1 MKIHSLWL
9 TTLTL
14 LSLLVPASS
23 VLARSWELD
32 PAHSNIYFSIDHI
45 YSKVQGNFQDISAT
59 IDFDPAQPNA
69 GRFSFTIKVD
79 SINTGIAKRDKH
91 LLSNDFFDAS
101 AFPLIKF
108 TTTSIS
114 DGGNGQLKLTGKLN
128 IKGKEHEVVLPLH
141 FAGIKDHPAAAGKQV
156 IGFNGRITLDRL
168 LLNVGSGKYY
178 EKGLVGKDVEVLVSI
193 EALADK

>member
-9 TTLTL
+9 TTLAL
-14 LSLLVPASS
+14 FSLLVPASS
-23 VLARSWELD
+23 VLARSWEID

-45 YSKVQGNFQDISAT
+45 YSKVQGNFQDFSAF
-59 IDFDPAQPNA
+59 IDFDPAKPNA
-69 GRFSFTIKVD
+69 SRFNFEIKVN
-79 SINTGIAKRDKH
+79 SIATGIAKRDKH
-91 LLSNDFFDAS
+91 LLSNDFFDA
-101 AFPLIKF
+101 ATYPLIKF
-108 TTTSIS
+108 SAISIS
-114 DGGNGQLKLTGKLN
+114 DGGNGQLKLTGKLH
-128 IKGKEHEVVLPLH
+128 IKGKEHDLVLPLH

>member
-59 IDFDPAQPNA
+59 IDFDPAQPSA

-108 TTTSIS
+108 TSTSIS

-128 IKGKEHEVVLPLH
+128 IEGKEHELVLPLH

>member
-9 TTLTL
+9 TTLALFT
-14 LSLLVPASS
+14 LLVPASS

-32 PAHSNIYFSIDHI
+32 PAHSNVYFSIDHI

-59 IDFDPAQPNA
+59 IDFDPAQPSA
-69 GRFSFTIKVD
+69 GRFSFAIKVD

-91 LLSNDFFDAS
+91 LLSNDFFDSS
-101 AFPLIKF
+101 AFPIIKF
-108 TTTSIS
+108 TSTSVS
-114 DGGNGQLKLTGKLN
+114 DSGNGQLKITGKLN
-128 IKGKEHEVVLPLH
+128 IKGKEHDLVLPLH

-156 IGFNGRITLDRL
+156 IGFNGRLTLDRL
-168 LLNVGSGKYY
+168 ALNVGSGKYY

-193 EALADK
+193 EALAAK